1 VYENGFIVLID
12 PVDYFELAADETGRA
27 AALAARGLML
37 AKNALVFYQRRI
49 DWTQTPPLPA
59 WSPATSRTQDLG
71 GQFVAR
77 IAGTTSSTKLG
88 ERHGFTSSGMK
99 GAGIRVYEYARAE
112 TIAATRL
119 QLEALYWLSPKAVE
133 TCVQYGMPEAD
144 ANRRREL
151 VLKKAESDGLLDL
164 DRLRTL
170 RVLNHEGV
178 PSCPLCLVQVD
189 PQGFFTRVAQA
200 EGREVHDLTVT
211 SLNLFHID
219 ELRVGVFNHR
229 PYNVGWGC
237 HHCNIVVKDV
247 GIQATI
253 QWMRDVLLRNTTHNP
268 NPS

>member
-1 VYENGFIVLID
+1 
-12 PVDYFELAADETGRA
+12 
-27 AALAARGLML
+27 
-37 AKNALVFYQRRI
+37 
-49 DWTQTPPLPA
+49 
-59 WSPATSRTQDLG
+59 
-71 GQFVAR
+71 
-77 IAGTTSSTKLG
+77 
-88 ERHGFTSSGMK
+88 
-99 GAGIRVYEYARAE
+99 
-112 TIAATRL
+112 
-119 QLEALYWLSPKAVE
+119 
-133 TCVQYGMPEAD
+133 MPEAD